1 MAIDQLAYDVVYDGK
16 RSEDQEEDV
25 MNVQIIDD
33 GYNQQEKRRDIE
45 VASRMGNMSIG
56 SMGSSFKKQ
65 LTVND
70 IYSMSMRSQS

>member
-1 MAIDQLAYDVVYDGK
+1 
-16 RSEDQEEDV
+16 
-25 MNVQIIDD
+25 MNVVQIIDD

-45 VASRMGNMSIG
+45 VVSRTGNMSIG